1 MADDQLVAPMPFTA
15 SEAEI
20 LKQTLEGF
28 RADLQKVIN
37 QPNGWKGYAAEWVKP
52 PVILAVLVSLISLGG
67 MALYFRDTLRTAA
80 EDNDRQDR
88 SIDSITATLT
98 PIPRLLERLTDRMDS
113 TDSRQK
119 EELLS
124 WREWRKTVD
133 EAVQASRDLALGQ
146 QANKTQI
153 DGVDTRVSRV
163 VEMFQQSNRETNSKL
178 ERILIEQA
186 EVKARLEARLG
197 ARGEPP
203 FGQNQ
208 IWPYPIPAQPFSVRA
223 EIDCPDWSPVVAVRM
238 G

>member
-1 MADDQLVAPMPFTA
+1 MADEQLVAPMPFTA

-20 LKQTLEGF
+20 VKQTLEGL
-28 RADLQKVIN
+28 RADIASMRQG
-37 QPNGWKGYAAEWVKP
+37 PNGWKGYAAEWVKP
-52 PVILAVLVSLISLGG
+52 PVIIALIVTFVSVSGTV
-67 MALYFRDTLRTAA
+67 LYFRDTLRTAA

-88 SIDSITATLT
+88 SIENVSATLA

-124 WREWRKTVD
+124 WREWRKGVD
-133 EAVQASRDLALGQ
+133 DAVQASRDLALGQ

-223 EIDCPDWSPVVAVRM
+223 GIGCPDWSPVVAVRM